1 MFNDILKEL
10 RLGKKWTQ
18 GELGQKLHV
27 SDKTIGSWER
37 GTRQPNLETI
47 NKIATIFEVST
58 DYLLGMGTNNIFGLR
73 LKKLRSKTNETQDA
87 IARKIGISRAVYSHL
102 ENGRNEPDNETLI
115 KLASHYNVT
124 TDYLLGHLERNKN
137 TMIGGKIK
145 QLRKQHHLSQ
155 EDLASKIGV
164 TQTTVTAWENNK
176 SIPGADTLLFIA
188 DYFKVSADELLGR
201 NTNYHTNNLDE
212 MIDIADTFRDVFL
225 LPKDKRIIRGII
237 KGYLDS

>member
-1 MFNDILKEL
+1 MFSDILKEL

-137 TMIGGKIK
+137 TMIGG
-145 QLRKQHHLSQ
+145 
-155 EDLASKIGV
+155 
-164 TQTTVTAWENNK
+164 
-176 SIPGADTLLFIA
+176 
-188 DYFKVSADELLGR
+188 R

-212 MIDIADTFRDVFL
+212 MIDIADTFGDVFL